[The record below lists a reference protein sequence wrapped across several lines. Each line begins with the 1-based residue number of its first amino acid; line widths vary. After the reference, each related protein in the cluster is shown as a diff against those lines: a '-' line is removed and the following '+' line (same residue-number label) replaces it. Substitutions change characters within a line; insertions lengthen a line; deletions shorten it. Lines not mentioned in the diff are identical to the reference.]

1 MFQSPRGLAGF
12 VPAARQ
18 PNESMSQ
25 PKEAAM
31 RHRFHAVLLFAG
43 LPIVIAAPQPA
54 AADCFSAC
62 IGRGGAS
69 GYRPVVRPEAG
80 CARMCARRARL
91 GVPPGES
98 IDQFLKRRRH
108 ARAPQRG

>member
-1 MFQSPRGLAGF
+1 MVQSLRGLAGF
-12 VPAARQ
+12 DAAMRQ
-18 PNESMSQ
+18 RNEVMLQ
-25 PKEAAM
+25 PEEAAM
-31 RHRFHAVLLFAG
+31 RRRFHALLLFAG
-43 LPIVIAAPQPA
+43 FPIVIAAQQLA
-54 AADCFSAC
+54 AADCFLAC
-62 IGRGGAS
+62 VSRGGAS
-69 GYRPVVRPEAG
+69 GYRPVIRPEAG